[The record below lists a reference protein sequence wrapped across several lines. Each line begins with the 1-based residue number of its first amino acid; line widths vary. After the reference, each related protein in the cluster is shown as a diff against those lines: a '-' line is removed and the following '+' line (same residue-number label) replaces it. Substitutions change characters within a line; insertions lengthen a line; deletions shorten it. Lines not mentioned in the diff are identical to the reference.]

1 MRSCDCWYSAVECG
15 GGVGSG
21 EEEEE
26 CVWRHGA
33 KLQLALLARR
43 KRAPMR
49 YSHNR
54 NAQNSRS
61 LGSQSRLTWTRNPFC
76 IFAARKQLS
85 VQKFR
90 RTEQM
95 PSSCADGSV

>member
-1 MRSCDCWYSAVECG
+1 MMRSCDCWYSAVECG

-49 YSHNR
+49 YSH
-54 NAQNSRS
+54 
-61 LGSQSRLTWTRNPFC
+61 
-76 IFAARKQLS
+76 
-85 VQKFR
+85 
-90 RTEQM
+90 
-95 PSSCADGSV
+95 